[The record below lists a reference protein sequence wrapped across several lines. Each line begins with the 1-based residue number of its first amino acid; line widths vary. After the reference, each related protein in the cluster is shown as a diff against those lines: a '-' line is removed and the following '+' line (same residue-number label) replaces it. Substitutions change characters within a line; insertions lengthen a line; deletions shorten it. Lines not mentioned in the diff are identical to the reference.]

1 MNVWTFSGRV
11 GADAELKTTQGGT
24 KICSF
29 RVANDVGYKDNKIT
43 QWVDCSLFGKQGEAV
58 WQYIKKGGKVTV
70 SGELKLEEFQRRDG
84 TPGSKLAV
92 RVNEID
98 LPAREGGSEGQ
109 RESGGYE
116 RSGSGG
122 GTPNRGYGGGSQ
134 GHGDSEPRGGPGGR
148 GGGKPMPD
156 YDLDDEVPFIWL

>member
-29 RVANDVGYKDNKIT
+29 RVANDVGYKDNKVT

-122 GTPNRGYGGGSQ
+122 GYGGGTPNRGYGAGSGGSNQ
-134 GHGDSEPRGGPGGR
+134 
-148 GGGKPMPD
+148 GGGKPLPD
-156 YDLDDEVPFIWL
+156 YDLDHEVPF